1 MESISKQDLLFE
13 LNEQVHIQLNA
24 VKNCINSEQVDLNKM
39 LVETSKLQAL
49 ERLVTYF
56 SNKKY
61 ERKTK

>member
-1 MESISKQDLLFE
+1 MESISKTDLLFE
-13 LNEQVHIQLNA
+13 LNEQVHIQLNS
-24 VKNCINSEQVDLNKM
+24 VKNCINKEQVDLNKM
-39 LVETSKLQAL
+39 LVETSKLQSL

>member
-13 LNEQVHIQLNA
+13 LNEQVHIQLNS
-24 VKNCINSEQVDLNKM
+24 VKNCINNEQVDLNKM